1 MKAYL
6 ETVSEVLSEQRSS
19 EQGLT
24 SKEAEERLQKYGL
37 NKLKEA
43 PKDPL
48 WKKFLAELADP
59 MIIMLIAAAVI
70 SGVTSVY
77 SGESM
82 ADVIIIM
89 AVVII
94 NAVLGVYQEN
104 KAEKAIDALEQMT
117 KATANVIRDG
127 QQQKIESD
135 KLVPGDIILLEA
147 GKSVYRP
154 FGFSADRKHCS

>member
-43 PKDPL
+43 PKTPL
-48 WKKFLAELADP
+48 WKKFLEELADP
-59 MIIMLIAAAVI
+59 MIIMLIAAAII

-104 KAEKAIDALEQMT
+104 KAEKPKLYQ
-117 KATANVIRDG
+117 
-127 QQQKIESD
+127 ESD
-135 KLVPGDIILLEA
+135 EEA
-147 GKSVYRP
+147 WSNL
-154 FGFSADRKHCS
+154 FSD